1 MEGTRILQKHT
12 CNSNLS
18 SQGLKSNLGGFIEK
32 HPAQKGH
39 ITESVRASTV
49 EAILG
54 AVWVDSDMDMRA
66 VDRVRK
72 NLGVDPEFN

>member
-1 MEGTRILQKHT
+1 MMLQKQV

-18 SQGLKSNLGGFIEK
+18 AQGLESSLDGFIEK
-32 HPAQKGH
+32 HPAQKGY
-39 ITESVRASTV
+39 ITEGVRASTV

-54 AVWVDSDMDMRA
+54 AVWIDSDMDMRA

-72 NLGVDPEFN
+72 NLGINPKSD

>member
-18 SQGLKSNLGGFIEK
+18 SQGLKSNLDGFIEK

-39 ITESVRASTV
+39 ITEGVRASTV